1 MDIDINEIDKIIDA
15 AEEMKT
21 ERETYGKIADL
32 CSDGWE
38 YYNPVWGYT
47 EAERLL
53 NYLMPQYQV
62 KIICR
67 EKDYLFFIKR

>member
-1 MDIDINEIDKIIDA
+1 MTAIDEIERTLCA

-21 ERETYGKIADL
+21 ARETYEKIADL

-47 EAERLL
+47 EAEWLL
-53 NYLMPQYQV
+53 KYLMPKYQV
-62 KIICR
+62 KVICR
-67 EKDYLFFIKR
+67 EKDYLFFIK